1 MISGELAVDFV
12 LGIMYL
18 FWYIPEMTNGQ
29 KRVPALFYRSGSGN
43 EPVREWL
50 KELKPQDRRLI
61 GLDIMRVEYGWP
73 VGMPVCRPLKQ
84 GLWEVR
90 SSLSDG
96 RTARVIFCIQ
106 NERMVLLHGFIKKSQ
121 KTPLPDL
128 DLALGRKKEVEQ
140 Q

>member
-1 MISGELAVDFV
+1 
-12 LGIMYL
+12 
-18 FWYIPEMTNGQ
+18 
-29 KRVPALFYRSGSGN
+29 
-43 EPVREWL
+43 
-50 KELKPQDRRLI
+50 
-61 GLDIMRVEYGWP
+61 MRVEYGWP